1 MLSSNTRIKEYVED
15 IFKRLQQ
22 VNPFPKTDLE
32 YTNNYTLLVAVVLSA
47 QSTDKGVNKA
57 TRSLFQKIVTPQD
70 MLDFGLDNLKESI
83 KTIGLYNNKAL
94 NILKLSR
101 QLIERHNSIIP
112 NSQKDLE
119 ALSGVGRK
127 SANVILN
134 VCFKEPFIAV
144 DTHVFRVSHRLCLS
158 DGKNPL
164 SVEND
169 LINCIPKKYQDKA
182 GHWLVLHGR
191 YVCKAKKPS
200 CAICVL
206 NDICPS
212 VIL

>member
-1 MLSSNTRIKEYVED
+1 MLSNKIPKKEYIEEV
-15 IFKRLQQ
+15 FKRLQQ
-22 VNPFPKTDLE
+22 KNPFPKTDLE

-57 TRSLFQKIVTPQD
+57 TRSLFEKIVTPED
-70 MLDFGLDNLKESI
+70 MISFGSDNLKESI
-83 KTIGLYNNKAL
+83 KTIGLFNNKAL

-101 QLIERHNSIIP
+101 QLIERHNSIVP

-144 DTHVFRVSHRLCLS
+144 DTHVFRVSHRLHLS
-158 DGKNPL
+158 NGKNPL
-164 SVEND
+164 SVETD
-169 LINCIPKKYQDKA
+169 LINSIPKKYQDKA

-191 YVCKAKKPS
+191 YICKAKKPDCSS
-200 CAICVL
+200 CLL

-212 VIL
+212 VML